1 LIRYWSTTG
10 HFPHAKPSGEFFYRG
25 PMFVID
31 GLKTIG
37 CLGSLLE
44 VLKLRRQW
52 PAFWRVTRQR
62 LIRN

>member
-1 LIRYWSTTG
+1 LLTDRL
-10 HFPHAKPSGEFFYRG
+10 KPSGKFFYRG

-52 PAFWRVTRQR
+52 LAFGVQPG
-62 LIRN
+62 NG

>member
-1 LIRYWSTTG
+1 LLADRL
-10 HFPHAKPSGEFFYRG
+10 KPSGEFFYRG

-44 VLKLRRQW
+44 VLKLRRR
-52 PAFWRVTRQR
+52 FGV
-62 LIRN
+62 

>member
-1 LIRYWSTTG
+1 LLADRL
-10 HFPHAKPSGEFFYRG
+10 KPSSEFFYRG

-52 PAFWRVTRQR
+52 LAFWRVTRQR